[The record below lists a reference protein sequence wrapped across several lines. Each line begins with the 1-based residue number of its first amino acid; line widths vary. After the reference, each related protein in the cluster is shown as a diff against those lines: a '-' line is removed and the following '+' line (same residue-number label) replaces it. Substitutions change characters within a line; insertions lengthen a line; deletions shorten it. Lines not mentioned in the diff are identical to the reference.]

1 MTSPSFPDL
10 KPVGMEDG
18 PLIRDFLARFPSD
31 ACEMTFANIYIW
43 REHEKPKYGIHNSNL
58 CVLCSPP
65 NEPPYFLQPVG
76 ETALAGTVDSC
87 LELAPRLSRV
97 PEAFALRH
105 CASHRLD
112 PDPGNFD
119 YVYASEDLARLKGK
133 KYDGKRNR
141 IRKFE
146 RTPAYRYGKLG
157 PENIDGCRA
166 LFEEWFNGKGITDPG
181 IRAEEAAILA
191 ALGDAEPLGLT
202 GGVVEV
208 EGKVQAFSIGEPLSR
223 DTAVIHIEIANPA
236 FPGLAQYINRE
247 FVRREWSGFAFINRE
262 QDVGHPGLRKAKESY
277 HPHHLVKKYNVAP

>member
-10 KPVGMEDG
+10 KPVGSEDG
-18 PLIRDFLARFPSD
+18 PLIRDFLARFPSE

-43 REHEKPKYGIHNSNL
+43 REHEKPRYAMHNGNL
-58 CVLCSPP
+58 CVLCAPP

-76 ETALAGTVDSC
+76 ETALAATVDTC
-87 LELAPRLSRV
+87 LDLAHRLSRV
-97 PEAFALRH
+97 PEAFALRY
-105 CASHRLD
+105 CASHRLE
-112 PDPGNFD
+112 PDPNNFD
-119 YVYASEDLARLKGK
+119 YVYASEDLAQLKGK

-146 RTPAYRYGKLG
+146 RTPGFRYGKLG
-157 PENIDGCRA
+157 PENIEGCRT

-191 ALGDAEPLGLT
+191 ALGDAEPLGLI

-247 FVRREWSGFAFINRE
+247 FVRHEWSGFAFINRE

-277 HPHHLVKKYNVAP
+277 HPHHLVKKYNVVA